1 MYNILIVDDHPIV
14 RAGMKSILNAEK
26 GMLTLDEAQNA
37 RETMLKV
44 SSNNYDLILLDL
56 TLPDNQGLNLLKD
69 IKTIKKH
76 TPILVLSVHP
86 EEQYGIRCIK
96 AGASGFISKESAP
109 FELIKAIRKVQAGGR
124 YISPA
129 LAEIM
134 ACQIFD
140 KDGPRHLCLSDR
152 EFDIFIGIAQGLRV
166 TELAERFKLSP
177 KTIYTYREHVLT
189 KMGLSSNVELARYAD
204 TNDLIV

>member
-26 GMLTLDEAQNA
+26 GMFTLDEAQNA

-69 IKTIKKH
+69 IKTIKKQ
-76 TPILVLSVHP
+76 TPILILSVHP
-86 EEQYGIRCIK
+86 EEQYGIRCLK

-109 FELIKAIRKVQAGGR
+109 FELIKAIRKIQAGGR
-124 YISPA
+124 YISPT

-134 ACQIFD
+134 ATQIFD
-140 KDGPRHLCLSDR
+140 KDGPRHLRLSDR
-152 EFDIFIGIAQGLRV
+152 EFDIFIGIAQGLKV
-166 TELAERFKLSP
+166 TELAEKFKLSP
-177 KTIYTYREHVLT
+177 KTIYTYREHVFT
-189 KMGLSSNVELARYAD
+189 KMGFNSNVELARYANS
-204 TNDLIV
+204 NDLIV